1 MHMEKKTFIVTSVIT
16 AVVVAG
22 GLFLLRGSM
31 LSRDEA
37 NALPL
42 FNGLFADA
50 VTVDGTSYLVPPG
63 DIYDAGVAADSIP
76 ALTNPAFTNVAS
88 MDSILADEVSG
99 IDVAVN
105 GDHRFYPDQIMNWHQ
120 VVNDTFNE
128 QSLLVVHDPLSGTS
142 IAYENIGA
150 FKASGKVYNNTLL
163 MDDGAGSLWLASR
176 GIAVVGDAVGAEL
189 KQFPSRTMSWTTWKA
204 LYPNEEV
211 LDASA
216 TGVTRDYTRHPYGS
230 YGETPTVYFPLNS
243 TDARIAV
250 KTLVLGL
257 DVNGEQL
264 AIPES
269 VMATANV
276 VNDTVGGV
284 PLTAFYDWQNKMV
297 NIFSSSISLSA
308 EDTQTD
314 SIHTFIYD
322 VGHDIYVDNET
333 QSEWTSDGECVKG
346 TLRGTQLTPI
356 NAPEYYWFAWAAV
369 FPDTRVNPDA
379 VADDS
384 SATTDE

>member
-1 MHMEKKTFIVTSVIT
+1 
-16 AVVVAG
+16 
-22 GLFLLRGSM
+22 
-31 LSRDEA
+31 
-37 NALPL
+37 
-42 FNGLFADA
+42 
-50 VTVDGTSYLVPPG
+50 
-63 DIYDAGVAADSIP
+63 
-76 ALTNPAFTNVAS
+76 

-105 GDHRFYPDQIMNWHQ
+105 GDHRFYPDQILNWHQ
-120 VVNDTFNE
+120 VVNDTFNA

-150 FKASGKVYNNTLL
+150 FKASGEVYNNTLL

-176 GIAVVGDAVGAEL
+176 GIAIVGDAVGAEL
-189 KQFPSRTMSWTTWKA
+189 KQFPSRTMSWATWKA

-284 PLTAFYDWQNKMV
+284 PLTAFYDWQK
-297 NIFSSSISLSA
+297 IR
-308 EDTQTD
+308 
-314 SIHTFIYD
+314 
-322 VGHDIYVDNET
+322 
-333 QSEWTSDGECVKG
+333 W
-346 TLRGTQLTPI
+346 
-356 NAPEYYWFAWAAV
+356 
-369 FPDTRVNPDA
+369 
-379 VADDS
+379 
-384 SATTDE
+384 

>member
-1 MHMEKKTFIVTSVIT
+1 MEKKTFIVTSVIT

-42 FNGLFADA
+42 TNGLFANA
-50 VTVDGTSYLVPPG
+50 VTVDGMQYLVPPG

-105 GDHRFYPDQIMNWHQ
+105 GDHRFYPDQILNWHQ

-163 MDDGAGSLWLASR
+163 MDDGTGTLWLASR
-176 GIAVVGDAVGAEL
+176 GVAVVGDKAGAEL
-189 KQFPSRTMSWTTWKA
+189 KQFPSRTMSWAMWKA

-211 LDASA
+211 LDSSA
-216 TGVTRDYTRHPYGS
+216 TGVTRDYARHPYGS
-230 YGETPTVYFPLNS
+230 YGDTATVYFPLNH
-243 TDARIAV
+243 TDARLGPKA
-250 KTLVLGL
+250 LVLGL

-264 AIPES
+264 AVGTTAME
-269 VMATANV
+269 AANV
-276 VNDTVGGV
+276 MNDVVGGV
-284 PLTAFYDWQNKMV
+284 PLTAFYDWQNDRV

-308 EDTQTD
+308 KDTQTD
-314 SIHTFIYD
+314 SVHTFIYD
-322 VGHDIYVDNET
+322 VGHDVYIDNET
-333 QSEWTSDGECVKG
+333 KSEWTSSGECVKG
-346 TLRGTQLTPI
+346 TLRGTQLTSI
-356 NAPEYYWFAWAAV
+356 NAPEFYWFAWAAV
-369 FPDTRVNPDA
+369 FPDTRVNPET
-379 VADDS
+379 
-384 SATTDE
+384 ATEDTSTTTNE